1 MSERILEIRFDLKV
15 PVQDYSELANQ
26 MADLFA
32 EVPGLKWKIWLLDE
46 ERGEAGGIYLFEDD
60 DSLRRYLDSSLAA
73 EVKAHPGLKN
83 LEARSFGVMPKPTS
97 VTRGPLRTTTSVGS
111 D

>member
-1 MSERILEIRFDLKV
+1 
-15 PVQDYSELANQ
+15 

-60 DSLRRYLDSSLAA
+60 DSLQRYLDSPLAA

-83 LEARSFGVMPKPTS
+83 LEAKSFGVMSKPTS
-97 VTRGPLRTTTSVGS
+97 VTRGPVQTTTSVG
-111 D
+111 